1 MQQSEDPLKTQVSP
15 GAPPDSTSP
24 RWPGPSPAACLPH
37 HTQPF
42 ASSHLLVFASP
53 VPSARSTASDQFSC
67 ILQVS
72 AHLPPLRDA
81 TWSSQLPHCQHCPPS
96 DGQWPPGS
104 QLACGVMGSW
114 VRPGSGLGA
123 AWPKLRLPPTCLL
136 MWVNCRHGAGCWAS
150 DLREQAGP
158 SAGGEVSQHRAWD
171 VLSRGPAGRPAP
183 RRVAEA
189 LVLPGGGMVWPCP
202 PPQQCLSL
210 RVYV

>member
-1 MQQSEDPLKTQVSP
+1 MEDSLPLSPALFSMQQSEDPLKTQVSP

-67 ILQVS
+67 ILQVP

-104 QLACGVMGSW
+104 QLACGVMGQ
-114 VRPGSGLGA
+114 
-123 AWPKLRLPPTCLL
+123 AWI
-136 MWVNCRHGAGCWAS
+136 
-150 DLREQAGP
+150 
-158 SAGGEVSQHRAWD
+158 RAWGR
-171 VLSRGPAGRPAP
+171 LAQTQTPSHMPAHVGQLQAWCR
-183 RRVAEA
+183 
-189 LVLPGGGMVWPCP
+189 LLG
-202 PPQQCLSL
+202 L
-210 RVYV
+210 